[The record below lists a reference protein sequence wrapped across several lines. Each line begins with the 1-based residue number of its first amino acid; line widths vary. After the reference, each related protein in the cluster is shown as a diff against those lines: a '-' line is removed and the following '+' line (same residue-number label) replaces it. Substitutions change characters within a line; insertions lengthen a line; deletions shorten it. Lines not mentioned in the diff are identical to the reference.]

1 VPISR
6 FSIAVFAALFI
17 FTAPLVRAE
26 SSLPAK
32 LTPQAVADIERIEI
46 YLTNLETLKAG
57 FLQVSST
64 GEIAT
69 GQFFLSRPG
78 HLRFEYD
85 PPSPILMI
93 ADGIFLIY
101 IDKDL
106 EQVTHIL
113 QNNTPVGVLT
123 REDVLL
129 SGDITVIG
137 FARGRGAIRVSL
149 AQTDNPEKGAITLIF
164 SDKPLQL
171 RKWVVIDPQG
181 TRTTI
186 TLSNMKL
193 GVKLDPKMFVFQGLK
208 ESQ

>member
-1 VPISR
+1 MASLRII
-6 FSIAVFAALFI
+6 IAVVAALI
-17 FTAPLVRAE
+17 LLTPRMVWAETA
-26 SSLPAK
+26 LPAK
-32 LTPQAVADIERIEI
+32 LTAKAVADIERIEI

-78 HLRFEYD
+78 HMRFEYD

-113 QNNTPVGVLT
+113 QRNTPVGVLA

-137 FARGRGAIRVSL
+137 FARGRGTIRVSL

-171 RKWVVIDPQG
+171 KKWVVIDPQG

-186 TLSNMKL
+186 TLSNMKR
-193 GVKLDPKMFVFQGLK
+193 GVKLDPKMFEFQGLK